1 MTLQLPKLDVPVL
14 STEAALADS
23 VMTVRF
29 RGTADVEAKPALD
42 HYVAALHEESCRIS
56 ASKVVVD
63 FRELEFMNSSSF
75 KTFVTWLSQVQE
87 LPTDKQY
94 RIHFLSNPSMHW
106 QRRSLAALSCF
117 AVDLVTIET

>member
-14 STEAALADS
+14 AAESALADG
-23 VMTVRF
+23 VLTTRF

-42 HYVAALHEESCRIS
+42 HYVEALHEEARRVA
-56 ASKVVVD
+56 ASKVVID

-75 KTFVTWLSQVQE
+75 KVFVTWLAQVQE
-87 LPTDKQY
+87 LPAEKQY
-94 RIHFLSNPSMHW
+94 RIHFVSNPSMHW

-117 AVDLVTIET
+117 AVNLVTIET